1 MTERQPQN
9 LENLQ
14 GRLKK
19 TDKALERIA
28 DMVSIPTKIVSGRLQ
43 TILEESRNDPSTRI
57 TKLLDIGE
65 RRKQIVGMLENKT
78 VPGLTIIRQKIEEE
92 LKHSPEFILQ
102 GFVEQKL
109 ISPDEAGIS
118 PAIVEV
124 TGKTDQTNGDTD
136 KKREI
141 PKVTDQAMQAMNMYL
156 ENPDIA
162 VEEIINVLGPSTK
175 TGNLRTGPQARW
187 ALGSIVHLIIERR
200 RENIATEAELELW
213 EKIKNNAG
221 KEEDRDVWNIFRS
234 RIKKWYCSQ
243 RPQKPAKTKPSGKEQ
258 EKTKPEE
265 IPQLHD
271 TRIKALSLILG
282 NPNVT
287 KGRIIDALGPS
298 LKTGR
303 SLTLPQA
310 RRALEGSANKL
321 FRRVRE
327 GIQTQQE
334 LRLWERMKS
343 KFPNEQEWQTWRAVQ
358 TRIVKWY
365 EKQRNSNSPIPST
378 RKPKLSRH

>member
-1 MTERQPQN
+1 MTERQPQT
-9 LENLQ
+9 LEKLQ
-14 GRLKK
+14 GRLQK
-19 TDKALERIA
+19 TDKALERIT

-43 TILEESRNDPSTRI
+43 SILEESRNDPSTRI

-65 RRKQIVGMLENKT
+65 RRKQIVGKLENKT
-78 VPGLTIIRQKIEEE
+78 LPGLTKIRQKIEEE
-92 LKHSPEFILQ
+92 IKHNPEFILNS
-102 GFVEQKL
+102 FVEQKL
-109 ISPDEAGIS
+109 ISPDEAGLSSTING
-118 PAIVEV
+118 IKDE
-124 TGKTDQTNGDTD
+124 TEHRNGDKD

-141 PKVTDQAMQAMNMYL
+141 PKVTDQAMQAMSMYL
-156 ENPDIA
+156 ENPNIT
-162 VEEIINVLGPSTK
+162 VEEIINIFGPSTK
-175 TGNLRTGPQARW
+175 TGNLRTSPQARW
-187 ALGSIVHLIIERR
+187 ALGSIVHLLIERK
-200 RENIATEAELELW
+200 REGIATEAELELW
-213 EKIKNNAG
+213 EKVKNNAG
-221 KEEDRDVWNIFRS
+221 KEEDRDVWIEFTS
-234 RIKKWYCSQ
+234 KLKKWYRSQ
-243 RPQKPAKTKPSGKEQ
+243 RGQKQAKAKPSGKERA
-258 EKTKPEE
+258 KPTPEE

-271 TRIKALSLILG
+271 TRINALRLILG

-287 KGRIIDALGPS
+287 KGRVINTLGPS
-298 LKTGR
+298 SKTGR

-365 EKQRNSNSPIPST
+365 EKQRNSNSPIPPT
-378 RKPKLSRH
+378 QKPRPSRH